1 MKTLE
6 QKLFDGAI
14 WLLALSVLLVILTA
28 CSPVIAAPATATAEP
43 SATAEIL
50 QDLAKSPTPAP
61 DTCQVST
68 GFDGGRLN
76 VRRQPGTGYAVIAVL
91 REGDTLRVI
100 ERGDWLRVRTARNIT
115 GWINGRYCR

>member
-1 MKTLE
+1 MRTEKR
-6 QKLFDGAI
+6 LFDLGL
-14 WLLALSVLLVILTA
+14 WLIALSALLVILTA
-28 CSPVIAAPATATAEP
+28 CSPVMPAPATARP
-43 SATAEIL
+43 SATGPSVTRVTL
-50 QDLAKSPTPAP
+50 SPAP
-61 DTCQVST
+61 EVCTVST

-115 GWINGRYCR
+115 GWINGKYCR